1 MKPIIRKLLS
11 KPHFTAAKKQ
21 VETLERKLGVRLPQE
36 LVELVLYID
45 EGHLNDVRC
54 FSVRSQCFDF
64 HAIQKAHSKFYG
76 TDVFSDYES
85 YFRSDFPGIVPI
97 GGEGNGD
104 SICLDYRSSAERPVV
119 LKRDH
124 EIGYSTDF
132 PFYFLARDFAELLDR
147 ADPSRYAHYDALD
160 DSLTQEGLD
169 EVLSYHDTLS
179 IEHRAFDEKYG
190 RYATTRGESGRDG
203 RIAPATPP
211 TPPGMRLRTGR
222 FQ

>member
-1 MKPIIRKLLS
+1 MNPIIKKLLG
-11 KPHFTAAKKQ
+11 KPRFTAVNKQ
-21 VETLERKLGVRLPQE
+21 VEALEHKLGFKLPQE
-36 LVELVLYID
+36 FVELVLYID

-54 FSVRSQCFDF
+54 FSVRKQCFDF

-104 SICLDYRSSAERPVV
+104 SICLDFRFSTERPVV

-124 EIGYSTDF
+124 EIGYRTDF

-147 ADPSRYAHYDALD
+147 ADPSRYSHYDALD
-160 DSLTQEGLD
+160 DSVTQEGLD
-169 EVLSYHDTLS
+169 ELLGCRGTLS
-179 IEHRAFDEKYG
+179 IEHRASDKKYG
-190 RYATTRGESGRDG
+190 R
-203 RIAPATPP
+203 
-211 TPPGMRLRTGR
+211 
-222 FQ
+222 